1 MAKHKYL
8 SNFDYFSLQ
17 SDTLLAHWIVIA
29 PQRHK
34 GFKSSNKRGAFNWVQ
49 WLLQNNQM
57 KVPKVI

>member
-8 SNFDYFSLQ
+8 SNFDYFSLR

-34 GFKSSNKRGAFNWVQ
+34 GFKSSEIEG
-49 WLLQNNQM
+49 
-57 KVPKVI
+57 VPLIGYNGYCKIIK